1 METNNGSADRC
12 EALAAQLTTEA
23 EDGWRFEAVH
33 PADGRGF
40 SFVRVFDEAGF
51 EVGEMRP

>member
-1 METNNGSADRC
+1 MKTNGSRERC
-12 EALAAQLTTEA
+12 EALAAQLNTEA

-33 PADGRGF
+33 PPEGKGY
-40 SFVRVFDEAGF
+40 SFVRVFDEDGF